1 MKEDYIFVK
10 EETFLTRFC
19 EDLLVP
25 QRSLYVSPV
34 NLTEVETA
42 KPGEYAEPIVQCYCQ
57 TAYYLL

>member
-10 EETFLTRFC
+10 EEMFLTRFC

-25 QRSLYVSPV
+25 QRSRYVSPV

-42 KPGEYAEPIVQCYCQ
+42 KLGEYAEPIVQ
-57 TAYYLL
+57 

>member
-34 NLTEVETA
+34 NLTEVEVLLGCGW
-42 KPGEYAEPIVQCYCQ
+42 KEVGDSVQCS
-57 TAYYLL
+57 